1 MNLLAESKHYMVYS
15 EYESVTMLI
24 KATKKELLIGDF
36 YGDPQGA
43 IIAEDETYCIMWGC
57 GVIIYYLTEP
67 FKEYEYDIK
76 TKQWN
81 EWGKDKPI
89 VWIENIESI
98 NDETIR
104 LMTDQGENITIN
116 INKGL
121 PENR

>member
-57 GVIIYYLTEP
+57 GVIIYYLAEP

-81 EWGKDKPI
+81 EWGRDKPI

>member
-15 EYESVTMLI
+15 EYESVIMLI

-43 IIAEDETYCIMWGC
+43 IIAEDEMYCIMWGC
-57 GVIIYYLTEP
+57 GVIIYYLMEP

-81 EWGKDKPI
+81 EWGREKPI

-98 NDETIR
+98 NDETVR
-104 LMTDQGENITIN
+104 LMTEQGENITIN

>member
-24 KATKKELLIGDF
+24 KATKRELLIGDF

-57 GVIIYYLTEP
+57 GVIIYYLAEP

-81 EWGKDKPI
+81 EWGRDKPI

>member
-24 KATKKELLIGDF
+24 KATKRELLIGDF

-81 EWGKDKPI
+81 EWGRDKPI

>member
-57 GVIIYYLTEP
+57 GVIIYYLSEP

-81 EWGKDKPI
+81 EWGRDKPI

>member
-67 FKEYEYDIK
+67 FKEYEYEIK

-81 EWGKDKPI
+81 EWGRDKPI